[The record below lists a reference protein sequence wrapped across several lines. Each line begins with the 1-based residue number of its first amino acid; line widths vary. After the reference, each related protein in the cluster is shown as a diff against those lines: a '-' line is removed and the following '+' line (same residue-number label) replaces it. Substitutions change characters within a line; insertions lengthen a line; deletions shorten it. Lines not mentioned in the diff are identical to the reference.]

1 MAWRNLHKG
10 YPQSYPQL
18 LWMPEGQSETRK
30 PTGRKRPF
38 SRRLKLGMAS
48 AFHRK
53 TDLAQSKSAVKGQV
67 GENLFVQKLDPVH
80 FFHTDYLYN
89 KRSSVSC
96 ISLLMSKL
104 VIANAFAIPLALIA
118 LSACG
123 PETNSRYGD
132 KFWDPQDTWDEA
144 AVVTQPELSIVYRDV
159 GDDPDEW
166 EGYVSVDFSDIILR
180 YEEPETPV
188 GLLSYRVG
196 TMDKATVTN
205 FVQAGS
211 TDADSKFFYDSTG
224 MADYRLKLTQP
235 ENYTFYLDFAVRQPN
250 GTLKT
255 YNFSWSDIVLPG
267 PVLRDDYW
275 ANRINALVV
284 DNCVSCHGGNN
295 ADASAEFNMNNN
307 SVANLRTSFIAEI
320 NNPTDGKELP
330 SYPFSS
336 DHFGV
341 GAASAIV
348 DEQRDDF
355 NEFVNT
361 LLALKA
367 DGQTITNNIVLKT
380 VATPTVMENDPYE

>member
-1 MAWRNLHKG
+1 
-10 YPQSYPQL
+10 
-18 LWMPEGQSETRK
+18 
-30 PTGRKRPF
+30 
-38 SRRLKLGMAS
+38 
-48 AFHRK
+48 
-53 TDLAQSKSAVKGQV
+53 
-67 GENLFVQKLDPVH
+67 
-80 FFHTDYLYN
+80 
-89 KRSSVSC
+89 
-96 ISLLMSKL
+96 MSKL

-123 PETNSRYGD
+123 PESNSRYGD

-144 AVVTQPELSIVYRDV
+144 AVVSQPEMSIVYRDV

-250 GTLKT
+250 GTLRT

-320 NNPTDGKELP
+320 DNPTDGKALP

-380 VATPTVMENDPYE
+380 VATPTLMENDPYE